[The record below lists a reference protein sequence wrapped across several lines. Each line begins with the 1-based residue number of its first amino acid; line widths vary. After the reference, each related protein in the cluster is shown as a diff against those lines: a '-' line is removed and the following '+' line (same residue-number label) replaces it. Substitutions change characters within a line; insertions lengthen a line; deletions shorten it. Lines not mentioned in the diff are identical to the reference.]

1 MRLGKLTNEQLDG
14 LILSKFRH
22 IRPEVVCSPQ
32 IGVDCAAVSLGGR
45 LAILSTDP
53 ITSAD
58 KNLGRLTVHVSCN
71 DAAAAGAEPLGLL
84 VTLLIPPFATEEQV
98 GRVADELAEA
108 AKLANVDIIGG
119 HTEVTDSVTRMV
131 TCATVIAKAGDN
143 GPVLPSGMKP
153 GQDVVMTKF
162 AALEGTAVIAEDFA
176 CRLSGLTETEL
187 ETAKGFLSQ
196 VSVVPEGL
204 YGAAHG
210 AAAMHDVTEG
220 GVLGAA
226 WEMAYASGCGMEIFP
241 DAIPVH
247 PVTKKICGALDL
259 DPYRLLSSG
268 SMLIACEDGP
278 AMCRGLETL
287 GVQAACI
294 GRAGG
299 EGVRLSSGA
308 MVQPPEADEL
318 YRLFEGPDLVK
329 KEQSVL

>member
-1 MRLGKLTNEQLDG
+1 MRLGKLTNEQLNA
-14 LILSKFRH
+14 LILAKFRH
-22 IRPEVVCSPQ
+22 TRPEVVCSPQ

-84 VTLLIPPFATEEQV
+84 VTLLIPPSATEEQV
-98 GRVADELAEA
+98 GQVADELAEA
-108 AKLANVDIIGG
+108 AKLAHVDIIGG

-131 TCATVIAKAGDN
+131 TCATVIARAGEK
-143 GPVLPSGMKP
+143 GPILPSGMKP

-162 AALEGTAVIAEDFA
+162 AAMEGTAVIAEDFA
-176 CRLSGLTETEL
+176 PRLPGLTAAEL
-187 ETAKGFLSQ
+187 ETARGFLSQ

-210 AAAMHDVTEG
+210 ATAMHDVTEG
-220 GVLGAA
+220 GVFGAA
-226 WEMAYASGCGMEIFP
+226 WEMAYASGCGMEIRQET
-241 DAIPVH
+241 IPVH
-247 PVTKKICGALDL
+247 PITRKICQALNL
-259 DPYRLLSSG
+259 NPYRLLASG
-268 SMLIACEDGP
+268 SMLMACEDGQ
-278 AMCRGLETL
+278 ALCKGLKEL
-287 GVQAACI
+287 GIEAACI

-308 MVQPPEADEL
+308 VLEPPEADEL
-318 YRLFEGPDLVK
+318 YRLF
-329 KEQSVL
+329 